1 MLRVEVDEGMGRI
14 ERVRAGDGK
23 DCSLRTFGTFA
34 SGRRTGGQHEE
45 RRCRGQ
51 PGLRKAAHVTSCAIA
66 ATCRPSAGAAA
77 TLRAKSRPSSP
88 FPDRGLFRPGSLAI
102 PAPNAAAVSLKALES
117 PLALVYLGSSICGH
131 AC

>member
-1 MLRVEVDEGMGRI
+1 
-14 ERVRAGDGK
+14 
-23 DCSLRTFGTFA
+23 RTFGTFA

-45 RRCRGQ
+45 RRCQGQ

-88 FPDRGLFRPGSLAI
+88 FPDRGPFCPGALAI
-102 PAPNAAAVSLKALES
+102 PAPERRGRFLEGACVAARPCISRLLDLRPRLLTSRRVIFVGL
-117 PLALVYLGSSICGH
+117 
-131 AC
+131 

>member
-45 RRCRGQ
+45 RRCQGQ

-77 TLRAKSRPSSP
+77 TPCAEKRPSPPLPERGP
-88 FPDRGLFRPGSLAI
+88 FCPR
-102 PAPNAAAVSLKALES
+102 AL
-117 PLALVYLGSSICGH
+117 PPPPPPPP
-131 AC
+131 